1 MRLTL
6 SLSLRSRGQIFTVA
20 LVARA
25 PSSSHARSHSLATAG
40 AAAQRALALLSL
52 ERRAPPRSRSSSL
65 QRRARTCA
73 RAQGRVG
80 CYSSPSL
87 YLFPDA
93 GWKVSCVCVCARA
106 GEREG
111 EREDLSERSALHT
124 ALSEGGAHALCRK
137 KENNTHCTQDSVS
150 RRRRRRRTVVHRAAL
165 SSRDVPGVVRA
176 ARPCAVPPLSRACA
190 AVIPPARAS
199 LVLPLFLSL
208 YMIVS
213 LPLSRACLCVFCL
226 APTLDAAR
234 ARSLLFP
241 LSSGRAWSYFLAP
254 VCVCVSERGSACA
267 PALTHGLHVYRYAR
281 VPDTP
286 FYTLSLL
293 LLTPALLRSLA
304 REALTLLS
312 RSLAPGSVLLNR
324 WQPSLYLKH
333 LLSRRPARAE
343 REWIWI

>member
-106 GEREG
+106 RARGRERE
-111 EREDLSERSALHT
+111 RISPRDLL
-124 ALSEGGAHALCRK
+124 
-137 KENNTHCTQDSVS
+137 CTQ
-150 RRRRRRRTVVHRAAL
+150 L
-165 SSRDVPGVVRA
+165 CLRA
-176 ARPCAVPPLSRACA
+176 ARTHCVEKKKTTHTAHRTVSRGGDGDDVRWCTARRSRA
-190 AVIPPARAS
+190 VT
-199 LVLPLFLSL
+199 
-208 YMIVS
+208 
-213 LPLSRACLCVFCL
+213 SRA
-226 APTLDAAR
+226 
-234 ARSLLFP
+234 
-241 LSSGRAWSYFLAP
+241 
-254 VCVCVSERGSACA
+254 
-267 PALTHGLHVYRYAR
+267 
-281 VPDTP
+281 
-286 FYTLSLL
+286 
-293 LLTPALLRSLA
+293 
-304 REALTLLS
+304 
-312 RSLAPGSVLLNR
+312 
-324 WQPSLYLKH
+324 
-333 LLSRRPARAE
+333 
-343 REWIWI
+343 